1 METKYREISIVT
13 YKYKRAFTA
22 FIQLDYNIFTTF
34 EQFRQQQKLLLKEV
48 SNTTM
53 LYTIKEFVHVCYIMK
68 YRKLKKITNMTEK

>member
-1 METKYREISIVT
+1 METKHREISIAT

-22 FIQLDYNIFTTF
+22 FIQLDYNILTTF

-53 LYTIKEFVHVCYIMK
+53 LYTIKEFVHIRYIMK